1 MTSDDTEQSDASRD
15 TDTLLRESKR
25 FSSRFGKYFGK
36 LSKSAKNRGESKMN
50 EKVKEGAVK
59 RIELRDSSLRKS
71 EPRNTAVKKGEAGNS
86 ALKKNDSKDVGLK
99 KNDGKKG
106 KNYLKR
112 TGDGNVSSKLES
124 NEGSVERD
132 TNPGRGKIKSVTPEF
147 DSDSEEAGQQF
158 KEGAGSRRSKTQVGT
173 KSKLLKNPSVTFSST
188 VTCSPDNRHAQTS
201 QKTKNLLNK
210 RTLPLSYFQKRHVMT
225 SETSDTDSTTQELQ
239 TVRR

>member
-50 EKVKEGAVK
+50 ENVKEGAVK
-59 RIELRDSSLRKS
+59 RIELRDSSMRKS

-86 ALKKNDSKDVGLK
+86 ALKKNDSKDFGLK

-112 TGDGNVSSKLES
+112 RGDGNVSSKLES
-124 NEGSVERD
+124 NEESVERD
-132 TNPGRGKIKSVTPEF
+132 TNPGHGKIKSIIPEF

-158 KEGAGSRRSKTQVGT
+158 KEGASSRRSKTQAGA
-173 KSKLLKNPSVTFSST
+173 KSKLRKNPLVTFSST
-188 VTCSPDNRHAQTS
+188 VTCSSDNRHAQTS
-201 QKTKNLLNK
+201 QKTKNFLNK
-210 RTLPLSYFQKRHVMT
+210 RTLPLSYLQKRHVMT

>member
-1 MTSDDTEQSDASRD
+1 
-15 TDTLLRESKR
+15 
-25 FSSRFGKYFGK
+25 
-36 LSKSAKNRGESKMN
+36 MN

-71 EPRNTAVKKGEAGNS
+71 EPRNS

-132 TNPGRGKIKSVTPEF
+132 TNPGRGKIKSITPEF

-158 KEGAGSRRSKTQVGT
+158 KEGAGSRRSKTQVGA
-173 KSKLLKNPSVTFSST
+173 KSKLRKNPSVTFSST
-188 VTCSPDNRHAQTS
+188 VTCSSDNRHAQTS
-201 QKTKNLLNK
+201 KKTKNLLNK